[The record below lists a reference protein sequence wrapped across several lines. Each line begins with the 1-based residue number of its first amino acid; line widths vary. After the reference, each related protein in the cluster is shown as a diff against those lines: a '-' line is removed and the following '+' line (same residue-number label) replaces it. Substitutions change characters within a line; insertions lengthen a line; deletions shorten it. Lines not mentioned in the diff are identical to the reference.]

1 MRESREDQ
9 KRMRVDVTKFSGPK
23 ESKKARGMRLAV
35 EASNPPIRTPK
46 KVAIIGFADS
56 WKLAPW
62 DDPTVEIWSLNE
74 FHKYAPRWD
83 RWFEQH
89 DGETI
94 GITARNLD
102 EGEQKRHLE
111 WLKAQPAGKPIYMQ
125 AEFCNGQFPAAV
137 EYPLKQMIDTFGR
150 YFTST
155 IGYMLALA
163 IDEGYEW
170 IGLYGV
176 DLASDVEYPGQRP
189 NTEYLV
195 GIARGKGITV
205 EIAKTSALLRSSHLY
220 GYEKPP
226 QDNKL
231 LTAMKGHRG
240 NLEKRRD
247 EAIATLNTLD
257 GAIQECDNIEKYYA
271 FTARGCQIETF

>member
-9 KRMRVDVTKFSGPK
+9 PQ
-23 ESKKARGMRLAV
+23 
-35 EASNPPIRTPK
+35 K
-46 KVAIIGFADS
+46 KVAIVGFAES
-56 WKLAPW
+56 WKQAPW
-62 DDPTVEIWSLNE
+62 KDDSVEIWSLNE

-89 DGETI
+89 DASTLGVT
-94 GITARNLD
+94 TRDLS
-102 EGEQKRHLE
+102 EGEQKRHLD

-125 AEFCNGQFPAAV
+125 PQFCGTFPAAV
-137 EYPLKQMIDTFGR
+137 EYPLDRMIAKFGR

-155 IGYMLALA
+155 IGYMVALA
-163 IDEGYEW
+163 IDEGYDW

-195 GIARGKGITV
+195 GWAKGLGITV
-205 EIAKTSALLRSSHLY
+205 EIAPTSALLRSSHLY
-220 GYEKPP
+220 GYEQAP

-231 LTAMKGHRG
+231 LTVMRNHKGT
-240 NLEKRRD
+240 LEKKRD
-247 EAIATLNTLD
+247 EAIALLNTLD
-257 GAIQECDNIEKYYA
+257 GAIQECDNVDKYYA
-271 FTARGCQIETF
+271 YTGRGVQIETF